1 MGEATKTC
9 TKCKRELPA
18 TTEFFHRSRSFKD
31 GLKYKCKECRSEEG
45 IARSAIGRVIPEDL
59 PGEEWRPTVE
69 FPEWY
74 GISNLG
80 RVRRSHPGI
89 HTFDGKIVKPSINPG
104 GYEIIG
110 LSMGDGRIYRSV
122 HSLVATAFIG
132 PYPDEKEIN
141 HIDGNKTS
149 NNADNLEYVTRS
161 ENQLHA
167 YDMGLSTP
175 LRGESHNMAKLSE
188 KYVLEIIDL
197 LDEGELTQTEIAEM
211 YGVVPASISN
221 INCGKTWQDLTNE

>member
-1 MGEATKTC
+1 MGEVTKIC
-9 TKCKRELPA
+9 TKCGRKLPA

-31 GLKYKCKECRSEEG
+31 GLKYKCKECRSKEG

-59 PGEEWRPTVE
+59 PGEEWSPTVE
-69 FPEWY
+69 FSEWY
-74 GISNLG
+74 DISNLG

-89 HTFDGKIVKPSINPG
+89 HTFDGKIIKPSINPG

-132 PYPDEKEIN
+132 PYPEGKEIN
-141 HIDGNKTS
+141 HIDGVKTN
-149 NNADNLEYVTRS
+149 NNAGNLEYVTKS

-188 KYVLEIIDL
+188 KYVLEIIGL
-197 LDEGELTQTEIAEM
+197 LDEGVLTQTEIAEM
-211 YGVVPASISN
+211 YGVVPGSISN
-221 INCGKTWQDLTNE
+221 INCGKTWQDLTND

>member
-9 TKCKRELPA
+9 TKCDRRLPA

-31 GLKYKCKECRSEEG
+31 GLKYKCKECRSEESK
-45 IARSAIGRVIPEDL
+45 ARSAIGRVIPEDL

-69 FPEWY
+69 FGGWY
-74 GISNLG
+74 DVSNLG
-80 RVRRSHPGI
+80 RMRRSRSGH
-89 HTFDGKIVKPSINPG
+89 HTFAGKILSPSINPG

-110 LSMGDGRIYRSV
+110 LSMEDGRRYRSV

-132 PYPDEKEIN
+132 PYPEGKEIN
-141 HIDGNKTS
+141 HIDGNKTN
-149 NNADNLEYVTRS
+149 NNADNLEYVTKS

-167 YDMGLSTP
+167 LKMGLSTP

-188 KYVLEIIDL
+188 KDVLEILDL
-197 LDEGELTQTEIAEM
+197 LKEGKLMQWEIADM
-211 YGVVPASISN
+211 YGVIQQTISH
-221 INCGKTWQDLTNE
+221 INCGKTWQNLTNG

>member
-1 MGEATKTC
+1 MGEATKIC

-18 TTEFFHRSRSFKD
+18 TTEFFHRSRGFKD
-31 GLKYKCKECRSEEG
+31 GLKYKCKECRSKEA
-45 IARSAIGRVIPEDL
+45 IARSAIGRVLPEDL

-80 RVRRSHPGI
+80 RVRRSRPGI

-110 LSMGDGRIYRSV
+110 MSMGDGRVYRSV

-132 PYPDEKEIN
+132 PYPEGKEIN
-141 HIDGNKTS
+141 HIDGNKTN
-149 NNADNLEYVTRS
+149 NNADNLEYVTKS

-167 YDMGLSTP
+167 YDMGLSIP
-175 LRGESHNMAKLSE
+175 LRGESHNMAKLSDQ
-188 KYVLEIIDL
+188 YVLEILDL
-197 LDEGELTQTEIAEM
+197 LKEGKLTQGEIAEI
-211 YGVVPASISN
+211 YGVCKGSISN
-221 INCGKTWQDLTNE
+221 INCGRTWQDLTSE